1 MPISVH
7 EIAQMVSGTV
17 VGPSDVMLSGAC
29 KIEEAVPG
37 SITFMGSAQYAAYL
51 QTTQASAVIISKN
64 VHLTDKEGTTWIL
77 VDDPYAS
84 FITVLAKF
92 QEERRTAPKTGAE
105 APAYLG
111 QNTCLGKDIYRGA
124 FSYIGDHVQLGDS
137 VQVYPHV
144 YIGDQVIIGAHTVI
158 YSGAKIYAESRIGQH
173 CIIHAGAVIGSDGF
187 GFVVQTD
194 GTYKKIPHLGQVIIE
209 DHVEIGANTTID
221 RATLGKTHIAQ
232 GTKMDNLVQIG
243 HNVTVGMH
251 TVIAAQTGIAGSAQL
266 GKGCRIGGQAG
277 VAPHITLGDN
287 TQLAGQTGVTKSY
300 KKGHITLMGMPAYEH
315 KQYLKSYAASKNL
328 PKIVRQVHELAQYMG
343 DKDNRAGQA
352 DSC

>member
-1 MPISVH
+1 
-7 EIAQMVSGTV
+7 MVSGTV
-17 VGPSDVMLSGAC
+17 VGPSDVMIGSAC

-37 SITFMGSAQYAAYL
+37 SITFIGNAQYASYL
-51 QTTQASAVIISKN
+51 HTTQASAVIISKN
-64 VHLTDKEGTTWIL
+64 VGLIPKEGITWIL
-77 VDDPYAS
+77 VDDPYTS
-84 FITVLAKF
+84 FSTVLAKF
-92 QEERRTAPKTGAE
+92 QEERRTAPKTGVE

-111 QNTCLGKDIYRGA
+111 QSTCLGKDIYRGA
-124 FSYIGDHVQLGDS
+124 FSYIGEHVQLGDG

-144 YIGDQVIIGAHTVI
+144 YIGDHVTIGAHTII

-187 GFVVQTD
+187 GFVLQTD

-266 GKGCRIGGQAG
+266 GKGCRIGGQVG
-277 VAPHITLGDN
+277 VAPHITLGDQ
-287 TQLAGQTGVTKSY
+287 TQLAGQTGVTRSY
-300 KKGHITLMGMPAYEH
+300 KEGHITLMGMPAYEH
-315 KQYLKSYAASKNL
+315 KQYLKSYAASKKL
-328 PKIVRQVHELAQYMG
+328 PKIVRQVHELAQYVG
-343 DKDNRAGQA
+343 AKDNQPRQE